1 MDEEIPGRLSPYVRR
16 PERALL
22 PGSPA
27 PLPLRRRIGGFFL
40 FRFLAALPDDL
51 ADAVAA
57 LLDPFERVARLAG
70 RLLHGP
76 ALRGAWSSGA
86 GRFALAL
93 HGFHWTRWQAE
104 TAGPGGMFT
113 ARRGDG
119 PGAAGTVT
127 ARPPWGRGD
136 PARGAHTS
144 ACALRRVPRLRRRP
158 ARVDLVFADGSWLA
172 LRMDTRAD
180 AARLRAALG
189 PARSTAVPG
198 AAPASAPAPPPAS
211 APGCPPGQAPGPGP
225 DIGVRAGRGTP

>member
-1 MDEEIPGRLSPYVRR
+1 MDEEIPGRLSPYARR
-16 PERALL
+16 PKRALL

-40 FRFLAALPDDL
+40 FRFLTALPDDL

-57 LLDPFERVARLAG
+57 LLDPFERAARLAG
-70 RLLHGP
+70 RLVHGP
-76 ALRGAWSSGA
+76 ALRGGRTSAA
-86 GRFALAL
+86 RRFALAL
-93 HGFHWTRWQAE
+93 HGFHWTHWQAE
-104 TAGPGGMFT
+104 TDGPEAMFT

-136 PARGAHTS
+136 PGRGAHTAVCS
-144 ACALRRVPRLRRRP
+144 LRRVPRLRRRP
-158 ARVDLVFADGSWLA
+158 VRVDLVFADGSWLA
-172 LRMDTRAD
+172 LRLNTRAD

-198 AAPASAPAPPPAS
+198 TASSPSPAPAPAPAPAPPF
-211 APGCPPGQAPGPGP
+211 PPEPEP
-225 DIGVRAGRGTP
+225 DIGVRAGGGTP